1 MQNME
6 IMILSEITQSKL
18 EHGLSEH
25 YLCCIFNLILVQA
38 EQDIV
43 QILVDYS
50 CLEFNGASEYVWC
63 WLVIQYI
70 TSLQPIQF

>member
-50 CLEFNGASEYVWC
+50 CLEFK
-63 WLVIQYI
+63 
-70 TSLQPIQF
+70 